1 MHQIATGYRDR
12 LDRLITIAR
21 NRTDFAYF
29 SVERIGTDGN
39 GEAGQA
45 QIRRV
50 PDPEADG
57 DTLEGLDVDDVADRL
72 ITDRELI
79 SGGTYQVT
87 ANFWSGDG
95 GSKIDPFKRQR
106 RRVRLVAAGSEEL
119 ALAEA
124 NRPGDHRL
132 LDSAAAIMS
141 QVGDRADGNAQQVID
156 NSWQAMGIIVSMQ
169 NQRLADHMNHHSD
182 LMDLHRVNQEL
193 REENYR
199 LRNEGILTQLSKLE
213 PAQQEVIVNNAM
225 GALGI
230 LVQTAQDAYQESKR
244 DKEIA
249 REQAQL
255 ALELQRLELEKAKA
269 RPPAVADNPDQVVVE
284 EPAPA
289 PA

>member
-29 SVERIGTDGN
+29 SVERIGTDGS
-39 GEAGQA
+39 GESGQA

-72 ITDRELI
+72 ITDKELI
-79 SGGTYQVT
+79 VGGTYQVT
-87 ANFWSGDG
+87 ANFWGGDE

-106 RRVRLVAAGSEEL
+106 RRVRLVVAGSEEV

-141 QVGDRADGNAQQVID
+141 QVGDRADGVSQQLVD
-156 NSWQAMGIIVSMQ
+156 NSWQAMGIIAQMQ
-169 NQRLADHMNHHSD
+169 NQRLADHMNHHAD

-193 REENYR
+193 RDENYR
-199 LRNEGILTQLSKLE
+199 LKNEGIFTQLAKLE
-213 PAQQEVIVNNAM
+213 PAQQETVINNAM

-230 LVQTAQDAYQESKR
+230 LVQTAQDAYQESKK

-249 REQAQL
+249 RKQAQL
-255 ALELQRLELEKAKA
+255 ALELQRLELDKAKSVA
-269 RPPAVADNPDQVVVE
+269 PVVADNADQAVAE

>member
-29 SVERIGTDGN
+29 SVERIGTDGS
-39 GEAGQA
+39 GESGQA

-72 ITDRELI
+72 ITDKELI
-79 SGGTYQVT
+79 VGGTYQVT
-87 ANFWSGDG
+87 ANFWGGDE

-106 RRVRLVAAGSEEL
+106 RRVRLVVAGSEEV
-119 ALAEA
+119 AIAEA

-141 QVGDRADGNAQQVID
+141 QVGDRADGTAQQLVD
-156 NSWQAMGIIVSMQ
+156 NSWQAMGIIAQMQ
-169 NQRLADHMNHHSD
+169 NQRLADHMNHHAD

-193 REENYR
+193 RDENYR
-199 LRNEGILTQLSKLE
+199 LKNEGIFTQLAKLE
-213 PAQQEVIVNNAM
+213 PAQQETVINNAM

-230 LVQTAQDAYQESKR
+230 LVQTAQDAYQESKK

-255 ALELQRLELEKAKA
+255 ALELQRLELDKAKSV
-269 RPPAVADNPDQVVVE
+269 PPVVADNADQAVAE